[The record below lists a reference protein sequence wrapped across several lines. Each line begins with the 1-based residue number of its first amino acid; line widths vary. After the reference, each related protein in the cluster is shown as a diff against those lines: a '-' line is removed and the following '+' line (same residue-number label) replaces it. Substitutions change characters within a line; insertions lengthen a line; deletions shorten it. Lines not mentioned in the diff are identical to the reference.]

1 MEIEEI
7 RNLSKYRFE
16 KALSNIE
23 IAKELYKTKRYEFA
37 LNRAYC
43 SVFDAMRSINAL
55 DKFDSS
61 KHSGVISHFNHYYV
75 KTGIFPSST
84 SEIIRN
90 ASMLREKS
98 DYDDF
103 FKADKDETA
112 EIIALVEIFLK
123 NVENY
128 LKNKSII

>member
-7 RNLSKYRFE
+7 RNLSKYSFE

-37 LNRAYC
+37 LNRAYY

-75 KTGIFPSST
+75 KTGIFPS
-84 SEIIRN
+84 
-90 ASMLREKS
+90 
-98 DYDDF
+98 
-103 FKADKDETA
+103 
-112 EIIALVEIFLK
+112 
-123 NVENY
+123 
-128 LKNKSII
+128 